1 MREQPDTP
9 LYVLF
14 ELPDS
19 CKMDVK
25 CMLNVRESASGMSTE
40 EVVEERTGED
50 LNERRARELG
60 ELLQELRVVL
70 PGVQVLFAFLLTVP
84 FSARFGSVTQ
94 LQQAVFFG
102 TLVCTALSAGLLLA
116 PSAHHRLLW
125 RQPRERRLRVANR
138 LVIAGLILLVLAMV
152 GVMFVTTDVLF
163 GSVAAAVATAAISG
177 FFLYVWFVMPIR
189 YRINER

>member
-1 MREQPDTP
+1 M
-9 LYVLF
+9 
-14 ELPDS
+14 
-19 CKMDVK
+19 
-25 CMLNVRESASGMSTE
+25 NAE

-50 LNERRARELG
+50 LNQRRARELG

-84 FSARFGSVTQ
+84 FSARFGDVTQ

-125 RQPRERRLRVANR
+125 RRQARERRLRVANR
-138 LVIAGLILLVLAMV
+138 LAIAGLILLVLAMV
-152 GVMFVTTDVLF
+152 GAMFVITDILF
-163 GSVAAAVATAAISG
+163 GSMAAAVATAAISG
-177 FFLYVWFVMPIR
+177 FFLYVWFLMPIR
-189 YRINER
+189 YRMNDK